1 MPVKPLPVSKLRR
14 VCPPRTLKFKT
25 TDDLPLVDEI
35 IGQPRALRAIDF
47 GLDVRGPGFN
57 IFVLGH
63 GGSGRMTTAER
74 ALIEHAA
81 AQPTPDDWVYVHN
94 FKEPLRPRAMR
105 LPAGRARPF
114 KQDMIGLVN
123 FLKTDLHRTFEG
135 EAYQHMATQLVRDL
149 DSQRTALLQEFDQQA
164 RPRGFA
170 LARSE
175 QQGLFVTPIGP
186 QGEPATA
193 EDLAALSAEQRAAL
207 DQAQPEVE
215 DSFSAVMRR
224 AHALE
229 LEVRAKMQ
237 ELDRQT
243 ATSLIDPLLDQLI
256 VRYQAD
262 CPEVADYLE
271 EARADIINH
280 AGDFR
285 DGSLAPT
292 EEPDNSEPL
301 IDPLQ
306 RFQVNVLVDHGET
319 HGAPIVFE
327 MNPTFM
333 NLVGRIERDVQLGE
347 NVLDFTMLRAGAL
360 QRANGGYLV
369 LRAGDVLKEA
379 NAWDGLKRALS
390 TKQIVIEDPGTR
402 LQMFSTRTLESEPI
416 PLDVKVMLL
425 GTPHLYYDL
434 YHYDEEFAR
443 LFKVKAE
450 FGTDMDRTPE
460 NEQAYAWFV
469 RARCA
474 DHQLRPFDSGAV
486 AQVVEYGSR
495 MIENTTKLSTQFGDI
510 TDLLI
515 EAAHWA
521 QKADRA
527 VVTAA
532 DVRKALN
539 EWRYRSNL
547 IEEEIQQPISDG
559 TIKIEVEGEVVGQI
573 NGLTVIEYGD
583 YQFGHPSRISAR
595 IYVGRS
601 GVTVIEREVHLSG
614 RIHNKGVLTLEG
626 YLHGQYATKEPLSLA
641 ASLSFE
647 QNYAEIDGDSASSTE
662 LYVLLSAL
670 ADLPIK
676 QGIAVTGSVD
686 QQGRVQPV
694 GGAQYKIEGYFEVCQ
709 ARGLTG
715 EQGVMIPAANIKNL
729 MLREDVVA
737 ACRAGQFHIWAVETI
752 DEGLELLTGVKA
764 GRRGKRGEFTKNSV
778 HARVADRL
786 KSIAEQLDGGR
797 KDREDSEDEEQKKKD
812 AEETKT
818 RRRRK
823 SNE

>member
-1 MPVKPLPVSKLRR
+1 MPTKPLPISKLRR
-14 VCPPRTLKFKT
+14 VCKPAALRFKT
-25 TDDLPLVDEI
+25 TNDLPLVDDI

-57 IFVLGH
+57 IFVLGY

-74 ALIEHAA
+74 ALVEHAA
-81 AQPTPDDWVYVHN
+81 EQPTPGDWVYVHN
-94 FKEPLRPRAMR
+94 FKDPLRPRAMR
-105 LPAGRARPF
+105 LPAGRARPL

-123 FLKTDLHRTFEG
+123 FLKSDLRRTFEAEG
-135 EAYQHMATQLVRDL
+135 YQRAATQLVRAL
-149 DSQRTALLQEFDQQA
+149 DNQRAALLQEFDQRA
-164 RPRGFA
+164 RPQGFT

-175 QQGLFVTPIGP
+175 QQGLFVAPIGP
-186 QGEPATA
+186 QGEPATT
-193 EDLAALSAEQRAAL
+193 EELAALSDEQRAAL
-207 DQAQPEVE
+207 EQTQPAVE
-215 DSFSAVMRR
+215 DDFNAVMRR
-224 AHALE
+224 AHDLE
-229 LEVRAKMQ
+229 LEARAKLQ

-243 ATSLIDPLLDQLI
+243 AASTIDPLLDQLI

-271 EARADIINH
+271 ETRGDIIAH
-280 AGDFR
+280 AADFR
-285 DGSLAPT
+285 DGAIEPE
-292 EEPDNSEPL
+292 EEPPNGEPA
-301 IDPLQ
+301 IDPLL

-327 MNPTFM
+327 TNPTFM

-369 LRAGDVLKEA
+369 LRAADVLKDS
-379 NAWDGLKRALS
+379 NTWDALKRALL
-390 TKQIVIEDPGTR
+390 TGQVVIEDPGTR
-402 LQMFSTRTLESEPI
+402 VQMFSTRTLESEPI

-450 FGTDMDRTPE
+450 FASEMARTPE
-460 NEQAYAWFV
+460 NEQAYALFV

-474 DHQLRPFDSGAV
+474 EHNLPPFDAGAV
-486 AQVVEYGSR
+486 AQIVEYGSR
-495 MIENTTKLSTQFGDI
+495 AVEDQTKLSTQFGDI
-510 TDLLI
+510 ADLII

-521 QKADRA
+521 QKANRA
-527 VVTAA
+527 EVTAA
-532 DVRKALN
+532 DVRKALE

-547 IEEEIQQPISDG
+547 IEEETQQPIADG

-573 NGLTVIEYGD
+573 NGLTVIEYGE
-583 YQFGHPSRISAR
+583 YQFGHPTRISAR

-601 GVTVIEREVHLSG
+601 GVMVIEREVHLSG
-614 RIHNKGVLTLEG
+614 RLHNKGVLTLEG

-647 QNYAEIDGDSASSTE
+647 QNYSEIEGDSASSTE

-694 GGAQYKIEGYFEVCQ
+694 GGVQYKIEGYFDVCR

-715 EQGVMIPAANIKNL
+715 EQGVMIPATNIKNL

-737 ACRAGQFHIWAVETI
+737 ACSEGQFHVWVVDTI
-752 DEGLELLTGVKA
+752 DEGLQLLTGVKA
-764 GRRGKRGEFTKNSV
+764 GRRGKSGEFTRNSV
-778 HARVADRL
+778 HARVVAKL

-797 KDREDSEDEEQKKKD
+797 KDREEPGDEEKKKKEE
-812 AEETKT
+812 EETKT
-818 RRRRK
+818 RRKRK
-823 SNE
+823 K

>member
-1 MPVKPLPVSKLRR
+1 MPTKPLPVSKLRR
-14 VCPPRTLKFKT
+14 VCRSAALKFKT
-25 TDDLPLVDEI
+25 TDDLPLVDDI

-47 GLDVRGPGFN
+47 GLDVHGPGFN
-57 IFVLGH
+57 IFVLGY

-74 ALIEHAA
+74 ALAEHAA
-81 AQPTPDDWVYVHN
+81 EQPTPGDWVYVHN
-94 FKEPLRPRAMR
+94 FKDPLRPRAMR

-123 FLKTDLHRTFEG
+123 FLKSDLRRTFEG
-135 EAYQHMATQLVRDL
+135 EAYQRAATQLVREL
-149 DSQRTALLQEFDQQA
+149 DNRRTVILQEFDQQA
-164 RPRGFA
+164 RLLGFA
-170 LARSE
+170 LTRSE
-175 QQGLFVTPIGP
+175 QQGLFIAPVGP
-186 QGEPATA
+186 HGEPATA
-193 EDLAALSAEQRAAL
+193 EELAALSNEQRAAL
-207 DQAQPEVE
+207 EQAQPAVE
-215 DSFSAVMRR
+215 DEFNAVMRR
-224 AHALE
+224 MHDLE
-229 LEVRAKMQ
+229 LETRAKIQ
-237 ELDRQT
+237 DLDRRT
-243 ATSLIDPLLDQLI
+243 AANTIGPLLDQLI

-271 EARADIINH
+271 EARADITAH
-280 AGDFR
+280 AADFR
-285 DGSLAPT
+285 DGSIGQA
-292 EEPDNSEPL
+292 EEAANDEPA
-301 IDPLQ
+301 IDPLL
-306 RFQVNVLVDHGET
+306 RFQVNVLVDHSET
-319 HGAPIVFE
+319 RGAPIVFE
-327 MNPTFM
+327 TNPTFM
-333 NLVGRIERDVQLGE
+333 NLIGRIERDVQLGE

-369 LRAGDVLKEA
+369 LRAADVLKDA
-379 NAWDGLKRALS
+379 NAWGALKRALFAH
-390 TKQIVIEDPGTR
+390 QIVIEDPGTH

-450 FGTDMDRTPE
+450 FASEMARTPE
-460 NEQAYAWFV
+460 NEQAYALFV

-474 DHQLRPFDSGAV
+474 EHNLPPFDAGAV
-486 AQVVEYGSR
+486 AQIVEHGSR
-495 MIENTTKLSTQFGDI
+495 TVEDQTKLSTQFGDI
-510 TDLLI
+510 ADLVI

-527 VVTAA
+527 VATAA
-532 DVRKALN
+532 DVRQALA

-547 IEEEIQQPISDG
+547 IEEETQQPIADG
-559 TIKIEVEGEVVGQI
+559 TIKIEVTGEVVGQI
-573 NGLTVIEYGD
+573 NGLTVIEYGE
-583 YQFGHPSRISAR
+583 YQFGHPTRISAR
-595 IYVGRS
+595 ISVGRS
-601 GVTVIEREVHLSG
+601 GVMVIEREVHLSG
-614 RIHNKGVLTLEG
+614 RLHNKGVLTLEG

-647 QNYAEIDGDSASSTE
+647 QNYSEIEGDSASSTE

-676 QGIAVTGSVD
+676 QALAVTGSVD

-694 GGAQYKIEGYFEVCQ
+694 GGVQYKIEGYFDVCQ
-709 ARGLTG
+709 ARGLSG
-715 EQGVMIPAANIKNL
+715 DQGVMIPATNIRHL

-737 ACRAGQFHIWAVETI
+737 ACREGKFHIWAVHTI

-778 HARVADRL
+778 HARVAARL

-797 KDREDSEDEEQKKKD
+797 KDREEPDDEEKKRQEEK
-812 AEETKT
+812 ETKT
-818 RRRRK
+818 RRGK
-823 SNE
+823 KK

>member
-1 MPVKPLPVSKLRR
+1 MPTKPLPISKLRR
-14 VCPPRTLKFKT
+14 VCQPQALKFKT
-25 TDDLPLVDEI
+25 TDDLPSVDDI

-47 GLDVRGPGFN
+47 GLDVHGPGFN
-57 IFVLGH
+57 IFVLGL

-74 ALIEHAA
+74 ALAEHAA
-81 AQPTPDDWVYVHN
+81 AQPTPGDWVYVHN

-105 LPAGRARPF
+105 LPAGHARPF
-114 KQDMIGLVN
+114 KQDLLGLVN
-123 FLKTDLHRTFEG
+123 FLKSDLRRTFEG
-135 EAYQHMATQLVRDL
+135 ETYQRAATQLVREL
-149 DSQRTALLQEFDQQA
+149 DNQRAALLQEFDQRV
-164 RPRGFA
+164 RPQGFA

-175 QQGLFVTPIGP
+175 QQGLFITPIGP

-193 EDLAALSAEQRAAL
+193 EELAALSDEQRAAL
-207 DQAQPEVE
+207 EQAQPGVE
-215 DSFSAVMRR
+215 DDFNAVMRR
-224 AHALE
+224 AHELE

-243 ATSLIDPLLDQLI
+243 AARAIKPLLDRWI
-256 VRYQAD
+256 GRYQAA
-262 CPEVADYLE
+262 CPEAADYLE
-271 EARADIINH
+271 EVRADIVSH
-280 AGDFR
+280 AADFR
-285 DGSLAPT
+285 DGSIERAA
-292 EEPDNSEPL
+292 EPATAGPAL
-301 IDPLQ
+301 DPLL
-306 RFQVNVLVDHGET
+306 RFQVNVLIDHTAT
-319 HGAPIVFE
+319 HGAPIMFE
-327 MNPTFM
+327 TNPTFM

-360 QRANGGYLV
+360 HRANGGYLV
-369 LRAGDVLKEA
+369 LRAADVLKDT
-379 NAWDGLKRALS
+379 NAWDALKRALL
-390 TKQIVIEDPGTR
+390 TRQIVIEDPGTH

-450 FGTDMDRTPE
+450 FASEMARTPE
-460 NEQAYAWFV
+460 NEQAYALFV

-474 DHQLRPFDSGAV
+474 EHGLPPFEAGAV
-486 AQVVEYGSR
+486 AQIVEQGSR
-495 MIENTTKLSTQFGDI
+495 TVEDQTKLSTQFGEI
-510 TDLLI
+510 ADLII

-532 DVRKALN
+532 DVRQALD

-547 IEEEIQQPISDG
+547 IEEETQQPIADG
-559 TIKIEVEGEVVGQI
+559 TIKIEVAGEVVGQI
-573 NGLTVIEYGD
+573 NGLTVIEYGE

-601 GVTVIEREVHLSG
+601 GVMVLEREVHLSG
-614 RIHNKGVLTLEG
+614 RIHNKGVLILEG
-626 YLHGQYATKEPLSLA
+626 YLHGLYATKEPLSLA

-647 QNYAEIDGDSASSTE
+647 QNYSEIEGDSASSTE
-662 LYVLLSAL
+662 LYALLSAL

-694 GGAQYKIEGYFEVCQ
+694 GGVQYKIEGYFDICQ

-715 EQGVMIPAANIKNL
+715 AQGVMIPASNVKNL

-737 ACRAGQFHIWAVETI
+737 ACRAGKFHLWAVSSI

-764 GRRGKRGEFTKNSV
+764 GRRGKRGNFTKDSV
-778 HARVADRL
+778 HARVAEKL

-797 KDREDSEDEEQKKKD
+797 KDREEPGDEEKKKKEE
-812 AEETKT
+812 EETKT

-823 SNE
+823 K